1 MRFIHIAD
9 VHLGVSPDAGK
20 AYSAKRSSEIWDT
33 FRALLDVCQKD
44 KIDLRLIAGDL
55 FHRQPLLRELKEV
68 NYLFSKLTRTK
79 VVLIAG
85 NHDYMKKDSH
95 YRTFQWSENVYP
107 LFQRKMK
114 GVRFPE
120 WKTAVYGF
128 SYCEREIAEPRYD
141 NAKAPRLE
149 RYEILLAHGGDE
161 KHIPIRREQLMT
173 LGYEYVALGHIHRP
187 QEVLDHYARYAG
199 SLEPT
204 DRNDLG
210 VHGYVYGEIGEKG
223 VRTKFVPFAGRSYIP
238 MTVQITPEMT
248 SGELRDFLRKEIEN
262 RGIENIYKITLKGL
276 RDPDISF
283 AQTGEKADVFGNI
296 LECTDETEPSYQF
309 EKLMEQNKSNL
320 LGKYIASFQN
330 PKQGSIEY
338 EALCEGV
345 RALLETKRG

>member
-1 MRFIHIAD
+1 M
-9 VHLGVSPDAGK
+9 
-20 AYSAKRSSEIWDT
+20 
-33 FRALLDVCQKD
+33 
-44 KIDLRLIAGDL
+44 
-55 FHRQPLLRELKEV
+55 
-68 NYLFSKLTRTK
+68 
-79 VVLIAG
+79 VLIAG
-85 NHDYMKKDSH
+85 NHDYIKKDSH

-128 SYCEREIAEPRYD
+128 SYYEREITEPRYD

-223 VRTKFVPFAGRSYIP
+223 VRTKFVPFAGRSYLP
-238 MTVQITPEMT
+238 VTVQVTPEMT
-248 SGELRDFLRKEIEN
+248 SEELRDFLREEIET
-262 RGIENIYKITLKGL
+262 RGSENIYKITLKGL

-283 AQTGEKADVFGNI
+283 AQIGEKADVFGNI

-330 PKQGSIEY
+330 PKQGSIKY

>member
-44 KIDLRLIAGDL
+44 KIDLLLIAGDL

-85 NHDYMKKDSH
+85 NHDYIKKDSH

-128 SYCEREIAEPRYD
+128 SYYEREITEPRYD

-173 LGYEYVALGHIHRP
+173 LGYEYVALGHIVRRRFWIIMP
-187 QEVLDHYARYAG
+187 DTRDRWNLPIEMIWGFTAMFMARSG
-199 SLEPT
+199 K
-204 DRNDLG
+204 
-210 VHGYVYGEIGEKG
+210 KG
-223 VRTKFVPFAGRSYIP
+223 FV
-238 MTVQITPEMT
+238 QNLCL
-248 SGELRDFLRKEIEN
+248 LR
-262 RGIENIYKITLKGL
+262 
-276 RDPDISF
+276 
-283 AQTGEKADVFGNI
+283 A
-296 LECTDETEPSYQF
+296 
-309 EKLMEQNKSNL
+309 
-320 LGKYIASFQN
+320 
-330 PKQGSIEY
+330 
-338 EALCEGV
+338 EAIF
-345 RALLETKRG
+345 R